1 MEIFK
6 FSIIGIIG
14 AICYV
19 FLKKENAEIA
29 SLSLIATGLV
39 IVVLLVDYAVTLLDL
54 FKDIAVKTGIN
65 GQIFVVVIKTIII
78 SYITEFSKSFCDD
91 VGVTSIGNKVVLAGK
106 ICIFIIVAPILYSLI
121 DNLIG
126 LIK

>member
-106 ICIFIIVAPILYSLI
+106 ICIFIIVSPILYSLI

>member
-91 VGVTSIGNKVVLAGK
+91 VGVTSIGTKVVLAGK
-106 ICIFIIVAPILYSLI
+106 ICIFIIVSPILYSLI

>member
-6 FSIIGIIG
+6 FCIIGIIG

-19 FLKKENAEIA
+19 FLRKENAEIA
-29 SLSLIATGLV
+29 GLSLIATGLV
-39 IVVLLVDYAVTLLDL
+39 IIVLLVDYAVTLLNL

-65 GQIFVVVIKTIII
+65 GEIFVVVIKTIII
-78 SYITEFSKSFCDD
+78 SYLTEFSKSFCDD
-91 VGVTSIGNKVVLAGK
+91 MGVSSIGNKVVLAGK
-106 ICIFIIVAPILYSLI
+106 ICIFITVSPILYSLI